1 MPSSL
6 YGIFN
11 VQRALQL
18 NQSALN
24 IINNNIA
31 NINTEGYSKQSLDIS
46 QKIIVSSG
54 NQSLVDCQ
62 SGAGATIDS
71 INRNRD
77 IYLDASYRDN
87 NSDYNYAKELSQNV
101 ALIETKMNE
110 LSNDGINNAL
120 NDFYNAASQLSL
132 QPTNSLARNN
142 FVQMASDLCDKF
154 NDIYNQLTKIRTDLV
169 GDSTNAES
177 LTTAKITTTCFDL
190 NKQLEALT
198 DINKTIAL
206 STSEGITPN
215 SLLDKRDLLLDQIS
229 EFIPITV
236 TQGVNNLVTVSLGD
250 TILVQGSNRLGY
262 FETTAGDSDNPAIV
276 KIVDS
281 NGADILANAND
292 DITSGKIA
300 GILDVAGSNPSKLT
314 ISGILDSLNTLAI
327 EFATEVNTIQND
339 GKYINNSINPPVLAS
354 FADTTD
360 IFVEQDGTNEA
371 DYTNM
376 TAGNIRI
383 NSNIYDNPYLV
394 ATAKSTSAA
403 NETGD
408 GENVLIMSQ
417 LRNEPL
423 ENLGYAT
430 TEGFLSSL
438 VGKIGIQVKNVDDTF
453 DAKKLIFDQI
463 KQTKES
469 TIGVNLDEEL
479 SDLIR
484 FQRSYEASAK
494 MLSVIDKALQQII
507 AAVGS

>member
-18 NQSALN
+18 NQSAIN

-54 NQSLVDCQ
+54 SQNIVDSQ

-71 INRNRD
+71 IRRNRD
-77 IYLDASYRDN
+77 VYLDANYRNN
-87 NSDYNYAKELSQNV
+87 NSDYNYAEELSQNV

-110 LSNDGINNAL
+110 LSNDGINNAF

-132 QPTNSLARNN
+132 KPTDSLARNN
-142 FVQMASDLCDKF
+142 FVQMASDLCNKI
-154 NDIYNQLTKIRTDLV
+154 NDVYNQLTKIRTDLV
-169 GDSTNAES
+169 GDPLNAAS
-177 LTTAKITTTCFDL
+177 LNTAKITTTCFDL

-215 SLLDKRDLLLDQIS
+215 SLLDKRDLLLDKIS

-236 TQGVNNLVTVSLGD
+236 TQGANNLVTVSLGD
-250 TILVQGSNRLGY
+250 TILIQGSNRVGY
-262 FETTAGDSDNPAIV
+262 FETAVGDDDNPAII

-281 NGADILANAND
+281 DGADIVANAND
-292 DITSGKIA
+292 EITSGKIA
-300 GILDVAGSNPSKLT
+300 GILDVAGSDPNKLT
-314 ISGILDSLNTLAI
+314 IRGVLDSLDTLAV
-327 EFATEVNTIQND
+327 EFATEINTVQNN
-339 GKYINNSINPPVLAS
+339 GQYIDTSVIPPVLAS
-354 FADTTD
+354 FVDTMD
-360 IFVEQDGTNEA
+360 IFVEQGGTNEA
-371 DYTNM
+371 DYANM

-383 NSNIYDNPYLV
+383 NSNIYNNPYLV

-408 GENVLIMSQ
+408 GQNILLMSQ

-453 DAKKLIFDQI
+453 DTKKLIFDQI

-494 MLSVIDKALQQII
+494 LLSVIDKTLQQII
-507 AAVGS
+507 AAVSS